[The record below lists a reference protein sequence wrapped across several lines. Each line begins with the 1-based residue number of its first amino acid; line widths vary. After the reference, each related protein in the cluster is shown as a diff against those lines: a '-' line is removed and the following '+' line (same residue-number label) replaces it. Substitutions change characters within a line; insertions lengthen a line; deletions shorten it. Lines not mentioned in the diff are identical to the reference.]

1 MASSP
6 WTAAWSTK
14 HQRWYYED
22 RDRGVSQ
29 WERPANCRE
38 SLPAEPPREV
48 ADLALKRRDLPEGW
62 DCEWDAR
69 YLRHYYFNRKTQ
81 ERTWK
86 RPEDVSQARG
96 VAAAPQPPTDTRG
109 SLGAANPF
117 TDASAAQNVAATR
130 NLAGVQRR
138 GGGTEWHAQ
147 DFKKRL
153 DQAKATRDRNYIKS
167 VLKEV
172 AENNYALRSQW
183 VVPRTALVPLEA
195 CLKSR
200 VSGMGTDPEVTFSKM
215 TTADALMWF
224 TRSNPQR
231 KVVGLNFA
239 NGQNVGGGYKNGAVA
254 QEEDLCRRMPT
265 LYTSLFNAKREGLYP
280 YGPCTCNKADT
291 PAKYS
296 DVLWTP
302 GITIA
307 RAGEKMGFELL
318 SNKEQATVALVAAAA
333 PNVKF
338 AQPPE
343 LYDKEL
349 MLNTVKAILLAPLLK
364 QPETTTIVLGAW
376 GCGAFGCDPHDI
388 AELFVSALVT
398 QRLGRL
404 YREVHF
410 AIPEFDVQDTNPQIF
425 RKVFRENNVKF
436 REIEAESV

>member
-1 MASSP
+1 MNGEEPAIAPFSL
-6 WTAAWSTK
+6 
-14 HQRWYYED
+14 
-22 RDRGVSQ
+22 SQ
-29 WERPANCRE
+29 
-38 SLPAEPPREV
+38 SLSE
-48 ADLALKRRDLPEGW
+48 
-62 DCEWDAR
+62 
-69 YLRHYYFNRKTQ
+69 
-81 ERTWK
+81 
-86 RPEDVSQARG
+86 
-96 VAAAPQPPTDTRG
+96 
-109 SLGAANPF
+109 
-117 TDASAAQNVAATR
+117 
-130 NLAGVQRR
+130 
-138 GGGTEWHAQ
+138 
-147 DFKKRL
+147 
-153 DQAKATRDRNYIKS
+153 
-167 VLKEV
+167 
-172 AENNYALRSQW
+172 
-183 VVPRTALVPLEA
+183 
-195 CLKSR
+195 
-200 VSGMGTDPEVTFSKM
+200 
-215 TTADALMWF
+215 
-224 TRSNPQR
+224 
-231 KVVGLNFA
+231 
-239 NGQNVGGGYKNGAVA
+239 
-254 QEEDLCRRMPT
+254 
-265 LYTSLFNAKREGLYP
+265 
-280 YGPCTCNKADT
+280 
-291 PAKYS
+291 
-296 DVLWTP
+296 VLWTP